1 MRLERYL
8 LLVPQTGADR
18 SEPME
23 QAGLV
28 TKAGYDATAKSGDR
42 AEGIERALPP
52 TAASRAAIDW
62 LRANLPPERR
72 RWLKS

>member
-1 MRLERYL
+1 
-8 LLVPQTGADR
+8 
-18 SEPME
+18 ME